1 METVIVEHIMSENI
15 VTLNDFIDTKINR
28 FDLINKMLI
37 QAAENYNI
45 KYFDLNNHIC
55 KKSQNSCN
63 FVSDK
68 DFKYLDYS
76 HFSLKFGKTLM
87 RNSLNEIIN

>member
-1 METVIVEHIMSENI
+1 
-15 VTLNDFIDTKINR
+15 
-28 FDLINKMLI
+28 MLI

-45 KYFDLNNHIC
+45 KYFDLNNHIY

-76 HFSLKFGKTLM
+76 HFSL
-87 RNSLNEIIN
+87 NEIIN